1 MRGACFLRDLTI
13 SPQGQAF
20 LIDRKGLLIATSSGE
35 TPFDSR
41 PLPEHAQNVDVTR
54 RRLAA
59 VDSANPVTLPPG
71 QPSGAP
77 PFFATPDGSPR
88 MTEPHRKPRAAKE
101 YDLAV
106 GLRGG
111 A

>member
-41 PLPEHAQNVDVTR
+41 PR
-54 RRLAA
+54 RYM
-59 VDSANPVTLPPG
+59 P
-71 QPSGAP
+71 
-77 PFFATPDGSPR
+77 
-88 MTEPHRKPRAAKE
+88 
-101 YDLAV
+101 
-106 GLRGG
+106 
-111 A
+111 